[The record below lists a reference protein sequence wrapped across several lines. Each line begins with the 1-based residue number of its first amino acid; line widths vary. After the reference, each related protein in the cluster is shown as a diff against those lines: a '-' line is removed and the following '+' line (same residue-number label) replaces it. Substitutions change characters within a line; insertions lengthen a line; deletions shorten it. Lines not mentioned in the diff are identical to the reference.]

1 MLKYWFRLVTL
12 PQNRLVSQCY
22 WSLRNNEKTQD
33 VWLNSIKNILDS
45 AGFSHIWNDQKSLQQ
60 LGPRAIS
67 HLTTSI
73 LNSLDCQFTQNAN
86 SETNEQNKLHL
97 FRYATH
103 SFKPAPYLSAIS
115 SRKERSLFSKL
126 RLGILQL
133 EIETG
138 RHTKPITESS
148 KRFCK
153 LCNSNKIGNECH
165 FLFECPALEATR
177 KPLLENILN
186 THRHLIY
193 LSNEEKTKYLFFNNQ
208 LGNPTL
214 LSASTLLWELFV
226 ARTALLK
233 EV

>member
-1 MLKYWFRLVTL
+1 MSKINYIFLDTPPTL
-12 PQNRLVSQCY
+12 
-22 WSLRNNEKTQD
+22 
-33 VWLNSIKNILDS
+33 LN
-45 AGFSHIWNDQKSLQQ
+45 
-60 LGPRAIS
+60 
-67 HLTTSI
+67 
-73 LNSLDCQFTQNAN
+73 
-86 SETNEQNKLHL
+86 
-97 FRYATH
+97 
-103 SFKPAPYLSAIS
+103 LSAIS

-186 THRHLIY
+186 THRHLIF

-214 LSASTLLWELFV
+214 LSASTVLWELFV